1 MFLNVGGAVLG
12 VAVLTVIDN
21 SVESMQGGAGNFR
34 ARLKGY
40 RAVYYGAITLCALAA
55 ILSFFTIRTAAQ
67 ASVAADIDEE
77 PAAGLDGAETLQ
89 EKVQGPHDENRS
101 EA

>member
-1 MFLNVGGAVLG
+1 MQMSLNVGGAVLG

-21 SVESMQGGAGNFR
+21 SVESMQGGAGEFR

-40 RAVYYGAITLCALAA
+40 RAAYYGAITLCGLAA
-55 ILSFFTIRTAAQ
+55 ILSFYTIRTAAQ

-77 PAAGLDGAETLQ
+77 SIAGPDGAEPCGSKL
-89 EKVQGPHDENRS
+89 EE